1 MPDYDLKSI
10 LRGWF
15 VGNERFGERF
25 GTLGKVVSG
34 SWVVETGDGRVW
46 VTLDDGT
53 ALKCINK
60 AVARKPGIKVIVK
73 PNRDGEMEI
82 QGVQS
87 AQTAASVGNNGS
99 AIANLETPPHQH
111 FIGSGLEDPVE
122 DRRFMPGLLHAF
134 SGLTLYIESFP
145 FRHNGVDYRW
155 PGGTY
160 DISGDL
166 PVTSGYWAWVKVGI
180 NPATNTAVADT
191 STEVPLRSL
200 LSLSSLDAINFATA
214 GYIPCGGVIVQEG
227 QTAGPLEADFA
238 EARFMPS
245 SGGGAMTAT
254 RPIIVTGSVIS
265 IDAQPFLRSF
275 MGI

>member
-1 MPDYDLKSI
+1 MQEIDLRNI
-10 LRGWF
+10 LDGWF
-15 VGNERFGERF
+15 TRKERRGEKF

-53 ALKCINK
+53 AIEAINK

-73 PNRDGEMEI
+73 PNRDGQMEI
-82 QGVQS
+82 KGLQS

-122 DRRFMPGLLHAF
+122 ARRFMPGLLHAF

-145 FRHNGVDYRW
+145 FRHNGIDYRW

-160 DISGDL
+160 DITGDL

-180 NPATNTAVADT
+180 DPATNTAVADT

-200 LSLSSLDAINFATA
+200 LQLSALDDIDFATA

-238 EARFMPS
+238 EAREFLNAGGS
-245 SGGGAMTAT
+245 SLTTDEVREMIWIGA
-254 RPIIVTGSVIS
+254 V
-265 IDAQPFLRSF
+265 
-275 MGI
+275 

>member
-1 MPDYDLKSI
+1 MPDNDLKSI

-15 VGNERFGERF
+15 VGNERYGERYGF
-25 GTLGKVVSG
+25 LGKIVSG
-34 SWVVETGDGRVW
+34 SYVVETGDGRVW
-46 VTLDDGT
+46 VTLEDGT
-53 ALKCINK
+53 ALKAINK
-60 AVARKPGIKVIVK
+60 KVARKPGIKVVVK

-82 QGVQS
+82 AGLQS
-87 AQTAASVGNNGS
+87 AQTVASAGNNGS
-99 AIANLETPPHQH
+99 AVSNLETPPHQH

-122 DRRFMPGLLHAF
+122 SRRFMPGLLHAF
-134 SGLTLYIESFP
+134 SGLTLYIEAFP
-145 FRHNGVDYRW
+145 FRYNGVDYRW
-155 PGGTY
+155 PGGPY

-166 PVTSGYWAWVKVGI
+166 PATTDYWAWVKVGI

-191 STEVPLRSL
+191 STEKPLRSL
-200 LSLSSLDAINFATA
+200 LQLSDLDAIDFATA

-238 EARFMPS
+238 ESREFLNA
-245 SGGGAMTAT
+245 GGTVMTAT

-265 IDAQPFLRSF
+265 IDAQPLLRAF